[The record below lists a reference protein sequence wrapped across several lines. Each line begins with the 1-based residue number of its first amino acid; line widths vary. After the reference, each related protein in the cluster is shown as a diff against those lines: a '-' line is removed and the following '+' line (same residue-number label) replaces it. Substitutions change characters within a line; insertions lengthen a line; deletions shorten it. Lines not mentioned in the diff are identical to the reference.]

1 MTQDLQRECNTCYN
15 REKEFIMAVKK
26 MYYDSFSSPESGL
39 PRELFS
45 PFFAAGQPVLYHKGQ
60 LIYLQDQEP
69 EYLYCL
75 LEGTVRTYIASEHG
89 EEMLLTTYRSGSIF
103 GEASFFDGMPRVSSA
118 AAQTDCYII
127 PLSKDTVAQL
137 FQDNPSLAGA
147 MITYLARTVRLLS
160 RHVDTMS
167 FQTADK
173 RLSALL
179 LNHPSSREIIPVT
192 HEELASALS
201 VSRVTVSRILSEFAK
216 QGLIKTGYG
225 TITILNRDKL
235 MEI

>member
-1 MTQDLQRECNTCYN
+1 
-15 REKEFIMAVKK
+15 

-39 PRELFS
+39 PRELLS
-45 PFFAAGQPVLYHKGQ
+45 PFFSAGQPVPYKKGQ

-75 LEGTVRTYIASEHG
+75 LEGTVRTYIASEDG
-89 EEMLLTTYRSGSIF
+89 EEMLLTTYREGSIF
-103 GEASFFDGMPRVSSA
+103 GEASFFDGMPRVSNA
-118 AAQTDCYII
+118 AAQTDCQII
-127 PLSKDTVAQL
+127 PLSHETVTQL
-137 FQDNPSLAGA
+137 FLESPSLANA

-179 LNHPSSREIIPVT
+179 LNHPSSREGIRVT

-201 VSRVTVSRILSEFAK
+201 VSRVTVSRILSDFAK
-216 QGLIKTGYG
+216 RGLLKTGYG
-225 TITILNRDKL
+225 AITILDRDRL
-235 MEI
+235 TEI

>member
-1 MTQDLQRECNTCYN
+1 
-15 REKEFIMAVKK
+15 

-45 PFFAAGQPVLYHKGQ
+45 PFFSAGQPVPYKKGQ
-60 LIYLQDQEP
+60 LIYLQDQDP

-75 LEGTVRTYIASEHG
+75 LEGTVRTYIASEDG
-89 EEMLLTTYRSGSIF
+89 EEMLLTTYREGSIF
-103 GEASFFDGMPRVSSA
+103 GEASFFDGMPRVSNA
-118 AAQTDCYII
+118 AAQTDCQII
-127 PLSKDTVAQL
+127 PLSHETVKLL
-137 FQDNPSLAGA
+137 FLDNPSLANA

-179 LNHPSSREIIPVT
+179 LNHPSSREDIRVT

-201 VSRVTVSRILSEFAK
+201 VSRVTVSRILSDFSK
-216 QGLIKTGYG
+216 RGLLKTGYG
-225 TITILNRDKL
+225 TITILDRERL
-235 MEI
+235 AGI

>member
-1 MTQDLQRECNTCYN
+1 
-15 REKEFIMAVKK
+15 

-45 PFFAAGQPVLYHKGQ
+45 PFFAAGQPILYKKGQ

-69 EYLYCL
+69 EFLYCL
-75 LEGTVRTYIASEHG
+75 LEGTVRTFIASEAG
-89 EEMLLTTYRSGSIF
+89 EEMLLTTYQKGSIF

-118 AAQTDCYII
+118 EAQTDCQII
-127 PLSKDTVAQL
+127 PLSRKTVTQL
-137 FQDNPSLAGA
+137 FEKDPSLSAA

-173 RLSALL
+173 RLASLL
-179 LNHPSSREIIPVT
+179 LNHPSSRGMIRVT
-192 HEELASALS
+192 HEELSSALS
-201 VSRVTVSRILSEFAK
+201 VNRVTVSRILSEFSK
-216 QGLIKTGYG
+216 RELLQTGYG
-225 TITILNRDKL
+225 SITILDRDGL
-235 MEI
+235 SDI